1 MKVNS
6 RIKNMKLFFYEI
18 LINIFTLFMYISKI
32 DIIKIQHGIHLLAL
46 PVPICWLQ
54 VIKS

>member
-1 MKVNS
+1 
-6 RIKNMKLFFYEI
+6 
-18 LINIFTLFMYISKI
+18 MYISKI
-32 DIIKIQHGIHLLAL
+32 DIIKIQHGINLLAL